1 MLSLDLFNSKYE
13 RELREGAVDQLE
25 MRRIDILNDRM
36 QELLTRAKEPAYK
49 KNPAA
54 QAGLK
59 RELEKI
65 KAERDSYYKI
75 REQQVPSK
83 QDPFAYVKPE
93 PKGIGDIQDPKAK
106 MAQLQQRAKK
116 GALAN
121 VGAGLKAFIKGEP
134 EPMDE
139 EQELGRRGIGMSNM
153 KALQDTVEKGF
164 ARTIFQF
171 PNIKYV
177 VGEDDTDK
185 MADYY
190 NGQDA
195 AGRTNFVYNVLG
207 DGMKFVQLCRELG
220 IQPTPVEP
228 QQPELPGMPQANPQG
243 QLPLQEKKKSDNN
256 SNIEAGDVKVAR
268 ELQKLRAEYPAA
280 RSDIEA
286 VARAEIDST
295 ERSQRQLSAIRGANE
310 KQDALLKQLVDLDKE
325 QGREIDGLDQENNS
339 LEQRL
344 AQVQATNDRLQQA
357 VGQMTG
363 TKKSNR
369 PAVQKTT
376 TQSGTGTID
385 LMPGAPADQQKVVP
399 IRKPAAKPVALRPAT
414 PQPVAQPATP
424 EPVPVD
430 PTPEL
435 PSNVIPL
442 KKYNPPEQ
450 LTKLKKAAESRVSEG
465 QPQEL
470 IHRYLAIDAEN
481 DVDAVRKAIQA
492 ISRDPEL
499 GVTSKSRLLGQI
511 GMIIKRHRLPI
522 GRSYYQ
528 FMQQYMEEQ
537 SVTETVE
544 NVRAGMAQIYRRLAP
559 KIERHR
565 DSFLAGQLYD
575 ELENYAELHGA
586 EREFKQMMNSA
597 RNRAHMEYDTNP
609 GGFHNWFWFLPF
621 ADEQVEE
628 VKADPTGSWVV
639 YNGSKVL
646 KFKTHSGAKAYAEKN
661 GGKVASSEYH
671 QDKVQKQGV
680 AESTDDIKKR
690 MSKLEALALAA
701 NRAGDDAKCKMY
713 QQKIQSLK
721 QKLSQSM
728 NEFDASGYSRYSI
741 YMDDYDLEEKFSDLD
756 DAVEAIEAYKRDD
769 PKSRYAD
776 YNVRDLNGKVV
787 WRNDAWQDVPK
798 PGKIQFLPPKT
809 ETIDSRVSTNTEQQ
823 WMQSMKQQYPGVKF
837 AQNKTTMQIFAMAP
851 GKGKVGTFD
860 PRQQV
865 TEFEVADL
873 VRPGAQ
879 TDTPPRRAYSI
890 ALQGRPGKD
899 FRAEYAWKALNSV
912 FPKEYPADAD
922 TAEQKV
928 AEVTKR
934 GSAIVKTG
942 IASEDI
948 ADTYVA
954 KLSRFVPGQ
963 FWKIV
968 GGELEEATGDSKFD
982 AMMGKISKDPWTQLN
997 SDPNWE
1003 YEIEELVDQH
1013 IEPWLLAME
1022 KSGMPI
1028 TRDNKTL
1035 NPGWRKRYEQVSTQ
1049 LAQKYLAA
1057 KKFNP
1062 RDPDLVGKIRAAI
1075 DNHTDQSRNVAG
1087 QLSAYADDLP
1097 LHRYADAFDADGMTA
1112 NIRDALAGLAPRD
1125 DDDDDGYAPRPRP
1138 EANPRRLDPGNMEE
1152 SSKPGEYYVHTVYFK
1167 DGTKKRIR
1175 VTSDEFDVA
1184 DYYNK
1189 RGQAVDRVDYDFQ
1202 LHSEE
1207 LLEGI
1212 KDTASATAVI
1222 ACLLTGGSLTGCATA
1237 PQQTSAQQVLKTG
1250 QDIGRTVQTAKRIT
1264 RAGTE
1269 AEVQQELRNILRGVS
1284 GRPEELN
1291 HSNILR
1297 IWRRVNEPKPQQNEA
1312 REIVSKE
1319 DFVRERDRLLRMIGQ
1334 ETNPANK
1341 QILKSAI
1348 RQLENRAEQEGWLTI
1363 QQRMI
1368 REENDSQAVE
1378 QAILKRIMVAH
1389 TDLLRQYGPQKVM
1402 QAAEEVAYNVG
1413 DVDEIGTSDVSAYV
1427 QQVKQ
1432 ILGATP

>member
-1 MLSLDLFNSKYE
+1 MLSLDLFDSKFE
-13 RELREGAVDQLE
+13 KKLHEGALDDTIVRTQAHLME
-25 MRRIDILNDRM
+25 PLSRRAADIRTQIRNGKLTGA
-36 QELLTRAKEPAYK
+36 ELDK
-49 KNPAA
+49 
-54 QAGLK
+54 
-59 RELEKI
+59 LEKEYEDLVQQRQDI
-65 KAERDSYYKI
+65 IFNRKTQTQ
-75 REQQVPSK
+75 EQQVPSK

-116 GALAN
+116 GPLAN

-139 EQELGRRGIGMSNM
+139 EQELGRRGIGMANM
-153 KALQDTVEKGF
+153 KALQATVEKGF

-228 QQPELPGMPQANPQG
+228 QQPELPGMPQASPQG
-243 QLPLQEKKKSDNN
+243 QLPLQEKKKSN
-256 SNIEAGDVKVAR
+256 SDDLEAGDIKVAR
-268 ELQKLRAEYPAA
+268 ELQKIRAQYPAA
-280 RSDIEA
+280 RSDVEA

-310 KQDALLKQLVDLDKE
+310 KQDALLKQLVALDQE
-325 QGREIDGLDQENNS
+325 QGREISGLDKENNS

-344 AQVQATNDRLQQA
+344 AQVQSTNDQLQQA
-357 VGQMTG
+357 ISQMTG
-363 TKKSNR
+363 TKKSSR
-369 PAVQKTT
+369 PA
-376 TQSGTGTID
+376 SGKATID
-385 LMPGAPADQQKVVP
+385 LVPGAPADQQKVVP
-399 IRKPAAKPVALRPAT
+399 GRKPTAK
-414 PQPVAQPATP
+414 PVAQPATP
-424 EPVPVD
+424 EPVPVE
-430 PTPEL
+430 PQQPEL

-442 KKYNPPEQ
+442 KQYSPPEQ
-450 LTKLKKAAESRVSEG
+450 LVKLKKAAESRV
-465 QPQEL
+465 
-470 IHRYLAIDAEN
+470 
-481 DVDAVRKAIQA
+481 
-492 ISRDPEL
+492 
-499 GVTSKSRLLGQI
+499 
-511 GMIIKRHRLPI
+511 
-522 GRSYYQ
+522 
-528 FMQQYMEEQ
+528 
-537 SVTETVE
+537 TETV
-544 NVRAGMAQIYRRLAP
+544 VDVKSGMARIYRRLAP

-586 EREFKQMMNSA
+586 EREFKQMMNGA

-621 ADEQVEE
+621 AD
-628 VKADPTGSWVV
+628 DTM
-639 YNGSKVL
+639 
-646 KFKTHSGAKAYAEKN
+646 T
-661 GGKVASSEYH
+661 
-671 QDKVQKQGV
+671 
-680 AESTDDIKKR
+680 ESTDDIKKR

-728 NEFDASGYSRYSI
+728 NELDASGYDRYSI

-809 ETIDSRVSTNTEQQ
+809 ETINNRVSTNTEQQ
-823 WMQSMKQQYPGVKF
+823 WMQSIKQQYPGVKF
-837 AQNKTTMQIFAMAP
+837 AQNKTTMQIFAMVP

-865 TEFEVADL
+865 KEFTQVDVL
-873 VRPGAQ
+873 DPVNQ

-890 ALQGRPGKD
+890 VLDGRPGQKY
-899 FRAEYAWKALNSV
+899 RAEQAWKALTSV
-912 FPKEYPADAD
+912 FPKDYPGEA
-922 TAEQKV
+922 AEHKISEV
-928 AEVTKR
+928 AKK
-934 GSAIVKTG
+934 GSAMVKTG
-942 IASEDI
+942 IASEDL
-948 ADTYVA
+948 AQTYVS
-954 KLSRFVPGQ
+954 KLSKFVPVKN
-963 FWKIV
+963 WRIV
-968 GGELEEATGDSKFD
+968 GGSLDEATGDNKFD
-982 AMMGKISKDPWTQLN
+982 AMMGRISNDPWTQLN

-1003 YEIEELVDQH
+1003 YEIEELVDRH

-1022 KSGMPI
+1022 KGNMPL
-1028 TRDNKTL
+1028 TRDEETL
-1035 NPGWRKRYEQVSTQ
+1035 NPGWRKRYEQVANK
-1049 LAQKYLAA
+1049 LAQEFLTSRGL
-1057 KKFNP
+1057 NP
-1062 RDPDLVGKIRAAI
+1062 RDPDLVGKIRYAI
-1075 DNHTDQSRNVAG
+1075 DSHTDQSRNVHG
-1087 QLSAYADDLP
+1087 QLSAYSELP
-1097 LHRYADAFDADGMTA
+1097 LSRYQNDFDADGMTA
-1112 NIRDALAGLAPRD
+1112 NIRDAMAGLAPRD
-1125 DDDDDGYAPRPRP
+1125 DDDDDGYASRPRP
-1138 EANPRRLDPGNMEE
+1138 TANPRRLDPGNMEE

-1184 DYYNK
+1184 DYYTK
-1189 RGQAVDRVDYDFQ
+1189 RGQAVDHVDYDFQ
-1202 LHSEE
+1202 LHSDMTED
-1207 LLEGI
+1207 LVEGI
-1212 KDTASATAVI
+1212 KDTASATALI
-1222 ACLLTGGSLTGCATA
+1222 ACLLTGGSLSGCATA

-1269 AEVQQELRNILRGVS
+1269 AEVQQELRNILRGIN
-1284 GRPEELN
+1284 RPEELN

-1348 RQLENRAEQEGWLTI
+1348 RQLENRAENEGWITI
-1363 QQRMI
+1363 QSRMM
-1368 REENDSQAVE
+1368 REDSDSGEAVE
-1378 QAILKRIMVAH
+1378 MAIMRRMLIAH
-1389 TDLLRQYGPQKVM
+1389 TDLIVQFGLDKVVD
-1402 QAAEEVAYNVG
+1402 AIEEVAYNVG
-1413 DVDEIGTSDVSAYV
+1413 DVDEIGSSDVSGWIR
-1427 QQVKQ
+1427 QVKQ
-1432 ILGATP
+1432 ILGVDA